1 MVKRILLYA
10 TTLMMTA
17 CGKVDLSGFFISP
30 GDNVDSRFEQS
41 IGYTGDKPLDI
52 IETDEEYVAYICT
65 DIHLDKTQIN
75 LDAFMS
81 DMRNDEKASLGLI
94 LGDVIDRKGKM
105 LAFASALEWKENEQK
120 FNRPVFVIP
129 GNHDMFFGQ
138 WDEFKE
144 LFGASVYY
152 VEIQSPTGTDLV
164 IALDSASGTLGKKQ
178 MEWLKTLLATSRSYY
193 RHCIIITHTNIF
205 KTDNSQMTSGNMP
218 LEETYELADLFST
231 YDVDLVF
238 QGHDHYREDLYFKG
252 VRYTLIGTIKDAA
265 KSPEYLKVHISQE
278 GFEYE
283 WVSVQSA
290 PDR

>member
-10 TTLMMTA
+10 TTLMMTG

-178 MEWLKTLLATSRSYY
+178 MEWLKTLLATSRSSY

-218 LEETYELADLFST
+218 LEETIALTDLFST
-231 YDVDLVF
+231 YGVDMVF

-252 VRYTLIGTIKDAA
+252 VRYTTVGTIKDTAE
-265 KSPEYLKVHISQE
+265 SPEYLKVHVSPN

-283 WVSVQSA
+283 WVNLQQA